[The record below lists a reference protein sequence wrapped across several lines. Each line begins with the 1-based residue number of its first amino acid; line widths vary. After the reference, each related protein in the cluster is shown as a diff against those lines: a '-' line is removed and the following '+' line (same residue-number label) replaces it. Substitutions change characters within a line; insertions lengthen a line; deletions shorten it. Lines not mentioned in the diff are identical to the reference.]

1 MNSDIS
7 LQFEERLW
15 RAGLRNI
22 AGIDE
27 AGRGPLAGPVVA
39 AAAIFPPGCL
49 IAGVDDSKKLT
60 HPRREELLE
69 KIHAEAVAIGI
80 GIVDQT
86 DIDRMNILQATFK
99 AMHIA
104 VRNLAIHPEHLLV
117 DGNRFAGDAIP
128 YSTIVDGDALCHAI
142 AAASIVAK
150 VTRDRIMLEQDSA
163 YPGYGFARNK
173 GYGTAEHRAAIA
185 RLGLCPLHRRS
196 FCHPHPLTPPL
207 PFGERGTGGEGHAR
221 RLP

>member
-1 MNSDIS
+1 MNSEIS
-7 LQFEERLW
+7 LRFEEALW
-15 RAGLRNI
+15 RTGLHHV

-39 AAAIFPPGCL
+39 AAVIFPRGRL
-49 IAGVDDSKKLT
+49 IEGVDDSKKLT
-60 HPRREELLE
+60 HCRREALLE
-69 KIHAEAVAIGI
+69 RIHEHAIAVGI
-80 GIVDQT
+80 GIVDQL

-104 VRNLAIHPEHLLV
+104 ADSLRVRPEHLLV
-117 DGNRFAGDAIP
+117 DGNRFAGDDLP
-128 YSTIVDGDALCHAI
+128 FSTIVDGDALCHAI

-150 VTRDRIMLEQDSA
+150 VARDRIMMEQDRL

-196 FCHPHPLTPPL
+196 FCTR
-207 PFGERGTGGEGHAR
+207 F
-221 RLP
+221 